1 MRVKNTFDRTQ
12 NKGDLRNLF
21 DGIQLPPSADRDF
34 RVHDLS
40 QNTIKP
46 RKGLTGEVRVRAE
59 ITALIRDLENI
70 KTFTQSN
77 F

>member
-21 DGIQLPPSADRDF
+21 DGIVLPPTADRDF

-40 QNTIKP
+40 QTTIKP
-46 RKGLTGEVRVRAE
+46 RKGLTGEARVRAE
-59 ITALIRDLENI
+59 ISALIRDLESI
-70 KTFTQSN
+70 RSFTQSN